1 MSEIGTFCR
10 ADRLRLATLFQ
21 STEETRY
28 YLNGVYIEAMDDGVR
43 LVATDGHRMAVFRD
57 EAAFTCAPCIVALP
71 KAARAAIKSVKA
83 REFAWFGIIGQHD
96 GIGRH
101 EARVVDGSEGMAS
114 MEEIQ
119 AAMLDMTNPA
129 VVWAGAVE
137 LIDGTY
143 PEFGKMIP
151 AYVGD
156 AGAPGAF
163 QSRYLSS
170 FVEVAQDLAGKG
182 GPISLHSDN
191 PSGPAL
197 VQCQRKDFVGVL
209 MPMRADNGALER
221 DGALLRPPTWAKART
236 VAVEAEAAD

>member
-21 STEETRY
+21 SSDETRY

-43 LVATDGHRMAVFRD
+43 LVAMDGHRLAVFRD

-83 REFAWFGIIGQHD
+83 REFTWFGIIGQHD

-143 PEFGKMIP
+143 PEFENAIP

-156 AGAPGAF
+156 AGAPGTF
-163 QSRYLSS
+163 QSRYLAP
-170 FVEVAQDLAGKG
+170 FVEVAQDLAGKR

-191 PSGPAL
+191 PSDPAL
-197 VQCQRKDFVGVL
+197 VQCERKDFVGVL
-209 MPMRADNGALER
+209 MPMRADDGALER
-221 DGALLRPPTWAKART
+221 DGALLRPPVWAKART

>member
-1 MSEIGTFCR
+1 M
-10 ADRLRLATLFQ
+10 
-21 STEETRY
+21 
-28 YLNGVYIEAMDDGVR
+28 R
-43 LVATDGHRMAVFRD
+43 LVAMDGHRLAVFRD

-83 REFAWFGIIGQHD
+83 REFTWFSIIGQHD

-143 PEFGKMIP
+143 PEFENAIP

-156 AGAPGAF
+156 AGARRV
-163 QSRYLSS
+163 QSRYLAP

-182 GPISLHSDN
+182 RSHFSAFRQSIRPCSRAM
-191 PSGPAL
+191 PA
-197 VQCQRKDFVGVL
+197 QGFRWS
-209 MPMRADNGALER
+209 ADAHARRQWRLGA
-221 DGALLRPPTWAKART
+221 
-236 VAVEAEAAD
+236 